1 MKEKTSLKNKAI
13 CGIFWSAVERFL
25 SQGIQFVVTVIMARF
40 LLPSDY
46 GMVGML
52 AIVLQLSQT
61 LMDSGFT
68 NALIRYKERTEID
81 YSTVFFFNI
90 LASLVI
96 YFLIFFLAP
105 YISWFYK
112 IGQLVEITRILSIV
126 IVLNSFAIIPKTKL
140 IIKSL
145 IYCSF
150 GFRYYWHLGCIFR
163 FWSLGFS
170 WTNFSKRIV
179 DCSFV
184 CIFL

>member
-105 YISWFYK
+105 YISWLYTYFY
-112 IGQLVEITRILSIV
+112 IFSISF
-126 IVLNSFAIIPKTKL
+126 IIDYFIALN
-140 IIKSL
+140 
-145 IYCSF
+145 
-150 GFRYYWHLGCIFR
+150 LG
-163 FWSLGFS
+163 
-170 WTNFSKRIV
+170 
-179 DCSFV
+179 
-184 CIFL
+184 

>member
-13 CGIFWSAVERFL
+13 CWIFWSAVERFL

-105 YISWFYK
+105 YI
-112 IGQLVEITRILSIV
+112 
-126 IVLNSFAIIPKTKL
+126 
-140 IIKSL
+140 
-145 IYCSF
+145 
-150 GFRYYWHLGCIFR
+150 
-163 FWSLGFS
+163 
-170 WTNFSKRIV
+170 
-179 DCSFV
+179 
-184 CIFL
+184 

>member
-126 IVLNSFAIIPKTKL
+126 IVKKCRDVTLRKRKSSMI
-140 IIKSL
+140 SL
-145 IYCSF
+145 IRAS
-150 GFRYYWHLGCIFR
+150 
-163 FWSLGFS
+163 
-170 WTNFSKRIV
+170 FSKELLCRKTV
-179 DCSFV
+179 LS
-184 CIFL
+184 

>member
-1 MKEKTSLKNKAI
+1 MVAGVPAIVKNVLINERKTFKEQSHMWNLFGVQLND
-13 CGIFWSAVERFL
+13 FYHR
-25 SQGIQFVVTVIMARF
+25 IQFVVTVIMARF

-96 YFLIFFLAP
+96 YFLIFSSSL
-105 YISWFYK
+105 YI
-112 IGQLVEITRILSIV
+112 V
-126 IVLNSFAIIPKTKL
+126 VL
-140 IIKSL
+140 
-145 IYCSF
+145 
-150 GFRYYWHLGCIFR
+150 
-163 FWSLGFS
+163 
-170 WTNFSKRIV
+170 
-179 DCSFV
+179 
-184 CIFL
+184 

>member
-1 MKEKTSLKNKAI
+1 
-13 CGIFWSAVERFL
+13 
-25 SQGIQFVVTVIMARF
+25 MARF

-96 YFLIFFLAP
+96 YFLIFF
-105 YISWFYK
+105 
-112 IGQLVEITRILSIV
+112 
-126 IVLNSFAIIPKTKL
+126 
-140 IIKSL
+140 
-145 IYCSF
+145 
-150 GFRYYWHLGCIFR
+150 
-163 FWSLGFS
+163 
-170 WTNFSKRIV
+170 
-179 DCSFV
+179 
-184 CIFL
+184 

>member
-140 IIKSL
+140 ENK
-145 IYCSF
+145 
-150 GFRYYWHLGCIFR
+150 
-163 FWSLGFS
+163 
-170 WTNFSKRIV
+170 
-179 DCSFV
+179 
-184 CIFL
+184 